1 MEKESVY
8 NLALK
13 CAERQLTSM
22 EFSNLYKEFFNEKF
36 PSLIQEEEE
45 DTTTTANINE
55 VKKASDLV
63 DTPSNNTAATAD
75 TTHLHE
81 ALDIFCSDFVKIL
94 KLEKP
99 LILADYIVEVLLV
112 NYNSDMI
119 KCFLPKLNSVRNS
132 LLLAHFFSKSCSF
145 FAKLSDTLIID
156 QVRKD
161 LGNVIVP
168 NILSLD
174 MNSMNKELIA
184 IVSKLLQTTLKLS
197 PSPILLTSASCKNGS
212 FTLLNQLSQ
221 TNKLLFKRVSQTF
234 EEKLHFKDTKPFL
247 NKDSTNEFVGS
258 PSLTSPQYIPSPLS
272 STKPPGSVN
281 SAAKYKDMKLLRYYK
296 NIWLNNKIINWE
308 ISNPDFLSKY
318 SAITSSIFQESFNS
332 VQNLDQLLTDLI
344 ETSFTCF
351 AQFVSNKQYHQAN
364 SNLTLLERK
373 WVIFITKHLP
383 LLILENSSRSPRV
396 VTNALDNIDEKVV
409 KAIRIYFTEKDD
421 NKTNNEDLF
430 DDYPST
436 SLDIRHD
443 FIKGLIMLN
452 LQPASVINN
461 YLREDQMIDT
471 SILPTSDDLV
481 VRNLQGIQEVVHNT
495 NSFIISSLDTLE
507 LESITESITHDS
519 SNGLF
524 QVLHNFESVAPTKQR
539 EIVKAFLS
547 IFEDAIKELNYNRI
561 AKICALLF
569 FNFSHSLTTILSFS
583 SPAAL
588 MKTLIKFVDLS
599 RNGRN
604 GSNGNDESSEY
615 ETINISLSFSW
626 AILLIINLTQTYG
639 ISVVD
644 VALKYP
650 ELSIK
655 NSFIINFISNLPNV
669 SDKYYL
675 EESNVNDSDMLTKS
689 HNTVQSWLCDLFV
702 NGSITDQLIQN
713 IETRQLANL
722 IPFIVKQV
730 LLSVEIGVLTD
741 ISSLI
746 GGFEYFLQPLLLV
759 GLIKT
764 FYWLEQ
770 FLSCVKNDTISEDI
784 LQGIFNLLNT
794 LFNPVTLNE
803 DSKAFHTAVLR
814 LNAIPLLKVLR
825 KFRVQSQSNYG
836 IYSSDAQGDPNL
848 EPLIAKL
855 VAVLNVSPVYDVDP
869 RIINSENDYSRK
881 QLGYGKFLILNENP
895 INKIMTNQINSFW
908 SLHSS
913 TYYNLDYL
921 FELIELVTPKSFLFD
936 VLKTLEYKLATYG
949 VPGSEN
955 KRGSLDSEHVFD
967 YFFYFLVLYDV
978 KTAEEASQLIE
989 YMENDAKKSKGDVD
1003 IKGEDLHE
1011 KNDSAEVRQETQP
1024 KAEAT
1029 QDDDFDM
1036 LFGENDTSTQAYE
1049 EEEENED
1056 NDGNNRT
1063 NNVPMIKAE
1072 ETPSKINK
1080 ISILKRHSFAVLLH
1094 ERKLLNDLALENGEI
1109 TKTENEKFISYH
1121 DKYLCMLKTC
1131 VF

>member
-94 KLEKP
+94 NLEKP

-524 QVLHNFESVAPTKQR
+524 QVLH
-539 EIVKAFLS
+539 
-547 IFEDAIKELNYNRI
+547 
-561 AKICALLF
+561 
-569 FNFSHSLTTILSFS
+569 
-583 SPAAL
+583 
-588 MKTLIKFVDLS
+588 KF
-599 RNGRN
+599 
-604 GSNGNDESSEY
+604 
-615 ETINISLSFSW
+615 
-626 AILLIINLTQTYG
+626 
-639 ISVVD
+639 
-644 VALKYP
+644 
-650 ELSIK
+650 
-655 NSFIINFISNLPNV
+655 
-669 SDKYYL
+669 
-675 EESNVNDSDMLTKS
+675 
-689 HNTVQSWLCDLFV
+689 
-702 NGSITDQLIQN
+702 
-713 IETRQLANL
+713 
-722 IPFIVKQV
+722 
-730 LLSVEIGVLTD
+730 
-741 ISSLI
+741 
-746 GGFEYFLQPLLLV
+746 
-759 GLIKT
+759 
-764 FYWLEQ
+764 
-770 FLSCVKNDTISEDI
+770 
-784 LQGIFNLLNT
+784 
-794 LFNPVTLNE
+794 
-803 DSKAFHTAVLR
+803 
-814 LNAIPLLKVLR
+814 
-825 KFRVQSQSNYG
+825 
-836 IYSSDAQGDPNL
+836 
-848 EPLIAKL
+848 
-855 VAVLNVSPVYDVDP
+855 
-869 RIINSENDYSRK
+869 
-881 QLGYGKFLILNENP
+881 
-895 INKIMTNQINSFW
+895 
-908 SLHSS
+908 
-913 TYYNLDYL
+913 
-921 FELIELVTPKSFLFD
+921 
-936 VLKTLEYKLATYG
+936 
-949 VPGSEN
+949 
-955 KRGSLDSEHVFD
+955 
-967 YFFYFLVLYDV
+967 
-978 KTAEEASQLIE
+978 
-989 YMENDAKKSKGDVD
+989 
-1003 IKGEDLHE
+1003 
-1011 KNDSAEVRQETQP
+1011 
-1024 KAEAT
+1024 
-1029 QDDDFDM
+1029 
-1036 LFGENDTSTQAYE
+1036 
-1049 EEEENED
+1049 
-1056 NDGNNRT
+1056 
-1063 NNVPMIKAE
+1063 
-1072 ETPSKINK
+1072 
-1080 ISILKRHSFAVLLH
+1080 
-1094 ERKLLNDLALENGEI
+1094 
-1109 TKTENEKFISYH
+1109 
-1121 DKYLCMLKTC
+1121 
-1131 VF
+1131 

>member
-13 CAERQLTSM
+13 CADRQLTCTD
-22 EFSNLYKEFFNEKF
+22 FLNLYKEFFNEKF
-36 PSLIQEEEE
+36 SSLIQEEV
-45 DTTTTANINE
+45 DATATTATISD
-55 VKKASDLV
+55 VKKEL
-63 DTPSNNTAATAD
+63 PLAD
-75 TTHLHE
+75 TSSSSTSGSTDVTRLDE
-81 ALDIFCSDFVKIL
+81 ALDIVCSDFVKVL
-94 KLEKP
+94 NLERP
-99 LILADYIVEVLLV
+99 LILADYIVEVLFV

-119 KCFLPKLNSVRNS
+119 KCFLPKLNSVTNS
-132 LLLAHFFSKSCSF
+132 LILVHFFSKSCSF
-145 FAKLSDTLIID
+145 FAKLSDTLVID

-161 LGNVIVP
+161 LGSVVVP
-168 NILSLD
+168 SILNLD
-174 MNSMNKELIA
+174 MNSLNKELIV
-184 IVSKLLQTTLKLS
+184 IISKFLHTILKLS
-197 PSPILLTSASCKNGS
+197 TAPILLTSVSCKNGS

-221 TNKLLFKRVSQTF
+221 TNKLLFRKISQTF
-234 EEKLHFKDTKPFL
+234 EAKLHFKDTKPFL
-247 NKDSTNEFVGS
+247 NKDSTNEYVGS
-258 PSLTSPQYIPSPLS
+258 PSLASPQYIPSPLS

-281 SAAKYKDMKLLRYYK
+281 SAAKYKDMKLIRYYK

-308 ISNPDFLSKY
+308 IANSDFLSKY
-318 SAITSSIFQESFNS
+318 SAISSSIFREGPNS
-332 VQNLDQLLTDLI
+332 VHNLDQLLSDLI

-364 SNLTLLERK
+364 SNLTLLERQ
-373 WVIFITKHLP
+373 WVIFISKHLP

-396 VTNALDNIDEKVV
+396 VTNALDNIDEKVI

-421 NKTNNEDLF
+421 IKSTNEDLF

-452 LQPASVINN
+452 LQPASIINN

-471 SILPTSDDLV
+471 SILPTNDDLV

-507 LESITESITHDS
+507 LESITDSNNNDS

-539 EIVKAFLS
+539 EIVRAILS
-547 IFEDAIKELNYNRI
+547 IFNDSIKELNYNRI
-561 AKICALLF
+561 TKICALLF

-583 SPAAL
+583 SPTTVVEIL
-588 MKTLIKFVDLS
+588 MKFIDSSKND
-599 RNGRN
+599 RNN
-604 GSNGNDESSEY
+604 STINDESSEY
-615 ETINISLSFSW
+615 ETVNISLSLSW
-626 AILLIINLTQTYG
+626 AILLLINLTQTYG

-644 VALKYP
+644 VALKSSD
-650 ELSIK
+650 LSTK
-655 NSFIINFISNLPNV
+655 DSFIINFISNLPNV

-675 EESNVNDSDMLTKS
+675 EESNINDSDMLTKS

-730 LLSVEIGVLTD
+730 LLSVEIGALTD

-746 GGFEYFLQPLLLV
+746 GGFEYFLQPLLLI

-764 FYWLEQ
+764 FFWLEQ
-770 FLSCVKNDTISEDI
+770 FLSCVKNDTVSEDI
-784 LQGIFNLLNT
+784 LQKLFNLLNT
-794 LFNPVTLNE
+794 LFNPITLNE
-803 DSKAFHTAVLR
+803 DSKAFHSAVLR

-855 VAVLNVSPVYDVDP
+855 ISVLNISPVYDVDP

-895 INKIMTNQINSFW
+895 VNKIMTNQINSFW

-921 FELIELVTPKSFLFD
+921 CELIELVTPKNFLFD

-949 VPGSEN
+949 VPGSKN
-955 KRGSLDSEHVFD
+955 KRGSLESEHVFD
-967 YFFYFLVLYDV
+967 YFFYFLVLHDV
-978 KTAEEASQLIE
+978 KTAEEATQLIE
-989 YMENDAKKSKGDVD
+989 YMDDTKKQ
-1003 IKGEDLHE
+1003 
-1011 KNDSAEVRQETQP
+1011 KNDSEHLQEKAKEAVEVKQESQP
-1024 KAEAT
+1024 KNEVA

-1036 LFGENDTSTQAYE
+1036 LFGENDTSAQAYE
-1049 EEEENED
+1049 EDEENENNCE
-1056 NDGNNRT
+1056 NDKANDIS
-1063 NNVPMIKAE
+1063 MIKVE
-1072 ETPSKINK
+1072 EGPTKANNIG
-1080 ISILKRHSFAVLLH
+1080 ILKRDSFAVLLH
-1094 ERKLLNDLALENGEI
+1094 ELKLLNDSALEIGEI
-1109 TKTENEKFISYH
+1109 SKKEHEKFIKYH

>member
-13 CAERQLTSM
+13 CADRQLTSTD
-22 EFSNLYKEFFNEKF
+22 FLNLYKEFFNEKF
-36 PSLIQEEEE
+36 SSLVQEEV
-45 DTTTTANINE
+45 DGTAN
-55 VKKASDLV
+55 
-63 DTPSNNTAATAD
+63 AATISDIKKELSSTD
-75 TTHLHE
+75 TSGSSGSTDVTRLDE
-81 ALDIFCSDFVKIL
+81 ALDIVCSDFVKVL
-94 KLEKP
+94 NLERP
-99 LILADYIVEVLLV
+99 LILADYIVEVLFV

-119 KCFLPKLNSVRNS
+119 KCFLPKLNSVTNS
-132 LLLAHFFSKSCSF
+132 LILVHFFSKSCSF
-145 FAKLSDTLIID
+145 FAKLSDTLVIG

-161 LGNVIVP
+161 LGSVVVP
-168 NILSLD
+168 SILNLD
-174 MNSMNKELIA
+174 MNSLNKELIVV
-184 IVSKLLQTTLKLS
+184 ISKFLHTVLKLATA
-197 PSPILLTSASCKNGS
+197 PILLTSVSCKNGS
-212 FTLLNQLSQ
+212 FKLLNQLSQ
-221 TNKLLFKRVSQTF
+221 TNKLLFRKISQTF
-234 EEKLHFKDTKPFL
+234 EAKLHFKDTKPFL
-247 NKDSTNEFVGS
+247 NKDSTNEYVGS

-281 SAAKYKDMKLLRYYK
+281 SAAKYKDMKLIRYYK

-308 ISNPDFLSKY
+308 IANSDFLSKY
-318 SAITSSIFQESFNS
+318 SAISSSIFREGLNS
-332 VQNLDQLLTDLI
+332 VHNLDQLLSDLI

-364 SNLTLLERK
+364 SNLTLLERQ
-373 WVIFITKHLP
+373 WVIFISKHLP

-396 VTNALDNIDEKVV
+396 VTNALDNIDEKVI

-421 NKTNNEDLF
+421 IKSTNEDLF

-452 LQPASVINN
+452 LQPASIINN

-471 SILPTSDDLV
+471 SILPTNDDLV

-507 LESITESITHDS
+507 LESITDSNNNDS

-539 EIVKAFLS
+539 EIVRGILS
-547 IFEDAIKELNYNRI
+547 IFNDSIKVLNYNRI
-561 AKICALLF
+561 TKISALLF

-583 SPAAL
+583 SPTTLVETL
-588 MKTLIKFVDLS
+588 MKFIDSSKND
-599 RNGRN
+599 R
-604 GSNGNDESSEY
+604 SNSNINDESSEY
-615 ETINISLSFSW
+615 ETVNISLSLSW
-626 AILLIINLTQTYG
+626 AILLLINVTQTYG

-644 VALKYP
+644 VALKSSN
-650 ELSIK
+650 LSLK
-655 NSFIINFISNLPNV
+655 DSFIINFISNLPNV

-675 EESNVNDSDMLTKS
+675 EESNINDSDMLTKS

-730 LLSVEIGVLTD
+730 LLSVEIGALTD

-746 GGFEYFLQPLLLV
+746 GGFEYFLQPLLLI
-759 GLIKT
+759 GLVKT
-764 FYWLEQ
+764 FFWLEQ
-770 FLSCVKNDTISEDI
+770 FLSCVKNDTVSEDI
-784 LQGIFNLLNT
+784 LQKLFNLLNT
-794 LFNPVTLNE
+794 LFNPITLNE

-855 VAVLNVSPVYDVDP
+855 ISVLNISPVYDVDP
-869 RIINSENDYSRK
+869 RIINAENDYSRK

-895 INKIMTNQINSFW
+895 VNKIMTNQINSFW

-921 FELIELVTPKSFLFD
+921 FELIELVTPKNFLFD

-949 VPGSEN
+949 VPGSKN
-955 KRGSLDSEHVFD
+955 KRGSLESEHVFD
-967 YFFYFLVLYDV
+967 YFFYFLVLHDV
-978 KTAEEASQLIE
+978 KTAEEATQLIE
-989 YMENDAKKSKGDVD
+989 YMEDDTKK
-1003 IKGEDLHE
+1003 
-1011 KNDSAEVRQETQP
+1011 KNDDADKKCEYPQEKAKEAVEVKQESQP
-1024 KAEAT
+1024 KNEVA

-1036 LFGENDTSTQAYE
+1036 LFGENDTSAQAYE
-1049 EEEENED
+1049 EDEEDENSCD
-1056 NDGNNRT
+1056 NDKPNDIS
-1063 NNVPMIKAE
+1063 MIKVE
-1072 ETPSKINK
+1072 EGLAKTNK
-1080 ISILKRHSFAVLLH
+1080 IGILKRDSFAVLLH
-1094 ERKLLNDLALENGEI
+1094 ELKLLNDSALAIGEI
-1109 TKTENEKFISYH
+1109 TKTEHEKFIKYH
-1121 DKYLCMLKTC
+1121 NKYLCMLKTC

>member
-8 NLALK
+8 ILALK
-13 CAERQLTSM
+13 CADRQLSSM
-22 EFSNLYKEFFNEKF
+22 EFLNLYKEFFNEKF
-36 PSLIQEEEE
+36 SSLIQEEE
-45 DTTTTANINE
+45 DTAPAAATINDANKE
-55 VKKASDLV
+55 TSLK
-63 DTPSNNTAATAD
+63 DTPGSNTAVSAD
-75 TTHLHE
+75 ATHLDE
-81 ALDIFCSDFVKIL
+81 ALDIVCSDFIKIL
-94 KLEKP
+94 NLEKP
-99 LILADYIVEVLLV
+99 LILADYIVEVLFV
-112 NYNSDMI
+112 NYNSDMM
-119 KCFLPKLNSVRNS
+119 KCFLPKLNSVTNS
-132 LLLAHFFSKSCSF
+132 LLLVHFFSKSCSF
-145 FAKLSDTLIID
+145 FAKLSDTLIVD

-161 LGNVIVP
+161 LGSVLIP

-174 MNSMNKELIA
+174 MNALNKEVI
-184 IVSKLLQTTLKLS
+184 IIISKLLQAILKLS
-197 PSPILLTSASCKNGS
+197 PAPILITSVSCKNGS
-212 FTLLNQLSQ
+212 VTLLNQLSQ
-221 TNKLLFKRVSQTF
+221 INKLLFKKISQTF
-234 EEKLHFKDTKPFL
+234 EAKLHFKDTKPFL

-258 PSLTSPQYIPSPLS
+258 PSLTSPQYIPSPFS

-296 NIWLNNKIINWE
+296 NIWLNNKIISWE
-308 ISNPDFLSKY
+308 IANPDFLSKY
-318 SAITSSIFQESFNS
+318 SAISSSIFQDFNS
-332 VQNLDQLLTDLI
+332 VQNVDQLLTDLI

-383 LLILENSSRSPRV
+383 LLILENSSRNPRV
-396 VTNALDNIDEKVV
+396 VTNALDNIDEKVI

-421 NKTNNEDLF
+421 IKSTNEDLF

-443 FIKGLIMLN
+443 FIKGLVMLN

-471 SILPTSDDLV
+471 SILPTNDDLI

-507 LESITESITHDS
+507 LESITESNMHDS

-524 QVLHNFESVAPTKQR
+524 QVLHNFEYVAPTKQR
-539 EIVKAFLS
+539 EIVKAILT
-547 IFEDAIKELNYNRI
+547 IFNDSIKELNHNRI
-561 AKICALLF
+561 TKICALLF

-583 SPAAL
+583 SPTAL
-588 MKTLIKFVDLS
+588 MEALMRFVDS
-599 RNGRN
+599 SKNDRN
-604 GSNGNDESSEY
+604 GSVNDESSEY
-615 ETINISLSFSW
+615 ETVNISLSFSW
-626 AILLIINLTQTYG
+626 AILLLINLAQTYG

-644 VALKYP
+644 VALISPDLITKD
-650 ELSIK
+650 
-655 NSFIINFISNLPNV
+655 SFIINFISNLPNV

-675 EESNVNDSDMLTKS
+675 EESKINDTDMLTKS

-713 IETRQLANL
+713 IEARQLANL

-730 LLSVEIGVLTD
+730 LLSVEIGALTD

-746 GGFEYFLQPLLLV
+746 GGFEYFLQPLLLI

-784 LQGIFNLLNT
+784 LQDIFSLLNT
-794 LFNPVTLNE
+794 LFNPITLNE

-825 KFRVQSQSNYG
+825 RFRSQSQSNYG
-836 IYSSDAQGDPNL
+836 IYSSDAQGDPTL

-855 VAVLNVSPVYDVDP
+855 VSVLNVSPVYDVDP

-921 FELIELVTPKSFLFD
+921 SELVELVTPKSFLFD
-936 VLKTLEYKLATYG
+936 VLKTLEYKLTTYG
-949 VPGSEN
+949 VPGSKN
-955 KRGSLDSEHVFD
+955 KRGSLESEHVFD

-978 KTAEEASQLIE
+978 KTAEEATQLID
-989 YMENDAKKSKGDVD
+989 YMENDEKKRNEGVN
-1003 IKGEDLHE
+1003 IKSEDLKE
-1011 KNDSAEVRQETQP
+1011 RKEVVEVKQEAQLKNEV
-1024 KAEAT
+1024 A

-1049 EEEENED
+1049 EDEENGIND
-1056 NDGNNRT
+1056 NNDKT
-1063 NNVPMIKAE
+1063 NDISLVKAE
-1072 ETPSKINK
+1072 EGPTKTHNIA
-1080 ISILKRHSFAVLLH
+1080 ILKRDSFAVLLH
-1094 ERKLLNDLALENGEI
+1094 EMKLLKDLALERGEI
-1109 TKTENEKFISYH
+1109 TKREHEKFIIYPH
-1121 DKYLCMLKTC
+1121 KYLRMLKTC

>member
-13 CAERQLTSM
+13 CADRQLTCTD
-22 EFSNLYKEFFNEKF
+22 FLNLYKEFFNEKF
-36 PSLIQEEEE
+36 SSLIQEEV
-45 DTTTTANINE
+45 DATATTATISD
-55 VKKASDLV
+55 VKKEL
-63 DTPSNNTAATAD
+63 PLAD
-75 TTHLHE
+75 TSSSSTSGSTDVTRLDE
-81 ALDIFCSDFVKIL
+81 ALDIVCSDFVKVL
-94 KLEKP
+94 NLERP
-99 LILADYIVEVLLV
+99 LILADYIVEVLFV

-119 KCFLPKLNSVRNS
+119 KCFLPKLNSVTNS
-132 LLLAHFFSKSCSF
+132 LILVHFFSKSCSF
-145 FAKLSDTLIID
+145 FAKLSDTLVID

-161 LGNVIVP
+161 LGSVVVP
-168 NILSLD
+168 SILNLD
-174 MNSMNKELIA
+174 MNSLNKELIV
-184 IVSKLLQTTLKLS
+184 IISKFLHTILKLS
-197 PSPILLTSASCKNGS
+197 TAPILLTSVSCKNGS

-221 TNKLLFKRVSQTF
+221 TNKLLFRKISQTF
-234 EEKLHFKDTKPFL
+234 EAKLHFKDTKPFL
-247 NKDSTNEFVGS
+247 NKDSTNEYVGS
-258 PSLTSPQYIPSPLS
+258 PSLASPQYIPSPLS

-281 SAAKYKDMKLLRYYK
+281 SAAKYKDMKLIRYYK

-308 ISNPDFLSKY
+308 IANSDFLSKY
-318 SAITSSIFQESFNS
+318 SAISSSIFREGPNS
-332 VQNLDQLLTDLI
+332 VHNLDQLLSDLI

-364 SNLTLLERK
+364 SNLTLLERQ
-373 WVIFITKHLP
+373 WVIFISKHLP

-396 VTNALDNIDEKVV
+396 VTNALDNIDEKVI

-421 NKTNNEDLF
+421 IKSTNEDLF

-452 LQPASVINN
+452 LQPASIINN

-471 SILPTSDDLV
+471 SILPTNDDLV

-507 LESITESITHDS
+507 LESITDSNNNDS

-539 EIVKAFLS
+539 EIVRAILS
-547 IFEDAIKELNYNRI
+547 IFNDSIKELNYNRI
-561 AKICALLF
+561 TKICALLF

-583 SPAAL
+583 SPTTVVEIL
-588 MKTLIKFVDLS
+588 MKFIDSSKND
-599 RNGRN
+599 RNN
-604 GSNGNDESSEY
+604 STINDESSEY
-615 ETINISLSFSW
+615 ETVNISLSLSW
-626 AILLIINLTQTYG
+626 AILLLINLTQTYG

-644 VALKYP
+644 VALKSSD
-650 ELSIK
+650 LSTK
-655 NSFIINFISNLPNV
+655 DSFIINFISNLPNV

-675 EESNVNDSDMLTKS
+675 EESNINDSDMLTKS

-730 LLSVEIGVLTD
+730 LLSVEIGALTD

-746 GGFEYFLQPLLLV
+746 GGFEYFLQPLLLI

-764 FYWLEQ
+764 FFWLEQ
-770 FLSCVKNDTISEDI
+770 FLSCVKNDTVSEDI
-784 LQGIFNLLNT
+784 LQKLFNLLNT
-794 LFNPVTLNE
+794 LFNPITLNE
-803 DSKAFHTAVLR
+803 DSKAFHSAVLR

-855 VAVLNVSPVYDVDP
+855 ISVLNISPVYDVDP

-895 INKIMTNQINSFW
+895 VNKIMTNQINSFW

-921 FELIELVTPKSFLFD
+921 CELIELVTPKNFLFD

-949 VPGSEN
+949 VPGSKN
-955 KRGSLDSEHVFD
+955 KRGSLESEHVFD
-967 YFFYFLVLYDV
+967 YFFYFLVLHDV
-978 KTAEEASQLIE
+978 KTAEEATQLIE
-989 YMENDAKKSKGDVD
+989 YMYDTKKQ
-1003 IKGEDLHE
+1003 
-1011 KNDSAEVRQETQP
+1011 KNDSEHLQEKAKEAVEVKQESQP
-1024 KAEAT
+1024 KNEVA

-1036 LFGENDTSTQAYE
+1036 LFGENDTSAQAYE
-1049 EEEENED
+1049 EDEENENNCE
-1056 NDGNNRT
+1056 NDKANDIS
-1063 NNVPMIKAE
+1063 MIKVE
-1072 ETPSKINK
+1072 EGPTKANNIG
-1080 ISILKRHSFAVLLH
+1080 ILKRDSFAVLLH
-1094 ERKLLNDLALENGEI
+1094 ELKLLNDSALEIGEI
-1109 TKTENEKFISYH
+1109 SKKEHEKFIKYH

>member
-13 CAERQLTSM
+13 CADRQLTSTD
-22 EFSNLYKEFFNEKF
+22 FLNLYKEFFNEKF
-36 PSLIQEEEE
+36 SSLIQEEV
-45 DTTTTANINE
+45 DATA
-55 VKKASDLV
+55 
-63 DTPSNNTAATAD
+63 TAATISDVKKELSLMD
-75 TTHLHE
+75 TSSSSTSGSTDVTRLDE
-81 ALDIFCSDFVKIL
+81 ALDIVCSDFVKVL
-94 KLEKP
+94 NLERP
-99 LILADYIVEVLLV
+99 LILADYIVEVLFV

-119 KCFLPKLNSVRNS
+119 KCFLPKLNSVTNS
-132 LLLAHFFSKSCSF
+132 LILVHFFSKSCSF
-145 FAKLSDTLIID
+145 FAKLSDTLVID

-161 LGNVIVP
+161 LGNVVVP
-168 NILSLD
+168 SILNLD
-174 MNSMNKELIA
+174 MNSLNKELIV
-184 IVSKLLQTTLKLS
+184 IISKFLHTILKLS
-197 PSPILLTSASCKNGS
+197 TAPILLTSVSCKNGS

-221 TNKLLFKRVSQTF
+221 TNKLLFRKISQTF
-234 EEKLHFKDTKPFL
+234 EAKLHFKDTKPFL
-247 NKDSTNEFVGS
+247 NKDSTNEYVGS
-258 PSLTSPQYIPSPLS
+258 PSLASPQYIPSPLS

-281 SAAKYKDMKLLRYYK
+281 SAAKYKDMKLIRYYK

-308 ISNPDFLSKY
+308 IANSDFLSKY
-318 SAITSSIFQESFNS
+318 SAISSSIFREGLNS
-332 VQNLDQLLTDLI
+332 VHNLDQLLSDLI

-364 SNLTLLERK
+364 SNLTLLERQ
-373 WVIFITKHLP
+373 WVIFISKHLP

-396 VTNALDNIDEKVV
+396 VTNALDNIDEKVI

-421 NKTNNEDLF
+421 IKSTNEDLF

-452 LQPASVINN
+452 LQPASIINN

-471 SILPTSDDLV
+471 SILPTNDDLV

-507 LESITESITHDS
+507 LESITDPNNNDS

-539 EIVKAFLS
+539 EIVRAILS
-547 IFEDAIKELNYNRI
+547 IFNDSIKELNYNRI
-561 AKICALLF
+561 TKICALLF

-583 SPAAL
+583 SPTTVVEIL
-588 MKTLIKFVDLS
+588 MKFIDSSKND
-599 RNGRN
+599 RNN
-604 GSNGNDESSEY
+604 SNINDESSEY
-615 ETINISLSFSW
+615 ETVNISLSLSW
-626 AILLIINLTQTYG
+626 AILLLINLTQMYG

-644 VALKYP
+644 VALKSP
-650 ELSIK
+650 DLSIK
-655 NSFIINFISNLPNV
+655 DSFIINFISNLPNV

-675 EESNVNDSDMLTKS
+675 EESNINDSDMLTKS

-730 LLSVEIGVLTD
+730 LLSVEIGALTD

-746 GGFEYFLQPLLLV
+746 GGFEYFLQPLLLI

-764 FYWLEQ
+764 FFWLEQ

-784 LQGIFNLLNT
+784 LQKIFNLLNT
-794 LFNPVTLNE
+794 LFNPITLNE
-803 DSKAFHTAVLR
+803 DSKAFHSAVLR

-855 VAVLNVSPVYDVDP
+855 ISVLNISPVYDVDP

-895 INKIMTNQINSFW
+895 VNKIMTNQINSFW

-921 FELIELVTPKSFLFD
+921 CELIELVTPKHFLFD

-949 VPGSEN
+949 VPGSKN
-955 KRGSLDSEHVFD
+955 KRGSLESEHVFD
-967 YFFYFLVLYDV
+967 YFFYFLVLHDV
-978 KTAEEASQLIE
+978 KTAEEATQLIE
-989 YMENDAKKSKGDVD
+989 YMDDTKK
-1003 IKGEDLHE
+1003 
-1011 KNDSAEVRQETQP
+1011 KNDDPEYPQEKAKEAVEVKQEPQP
-1024 KAEAT
+1024 KKEVA

-1036 LFGENDTSTQAYE
+1036 LFGENDTSAQAYE
-1049 EEEENED
+1049 EDEENENNCD
-1056 NDGNNRT
+1056 NDKANDIS
-1063 NNVPMIKAE
+1063 MIKVE
-1072 ETPSKINK
+1072 EGPTKANNIG
-1080 ISILKRHSFAVLLH
+1080 ILKRDSFAVLLH
-1094 ERKLLNDLALENGEI
+1094 ELKLLNDSALEIGEI
-1109 TKTENEKFISYH
+1109 SKKEHEKFIKYH

>member
-13 CAERQLTSM
+13 CADRQLTSM

-36 PSLIQEEEE
+36 SSLIQEEEE
-45 DTTTTANINE
+45 TVPTTITNIDTRKESPLTDTSNGRT
-55 VKKASDLV
+55 VAS
-63 DTPSNNTAATAD
+63 AD
-75 TTHLHE
+75 ATHLDE
-81 ALDIFCSDFVKIL
+81 ALDIVCSDFVKIL
-94 KLEKP
+94 NLEKP
-99 LILADYIVEVLLV
+99 LILADYIVEVLFV

-119 KCFLPKLNSVRNS
+119 KCFLPKVNSITNS
-132 LLLAHFFSKSCSF
+132 LILVHFFSKSCSF

-161 LGNVIVP
+161 LGSVIVP

-174 MNSMNKELIA
+174 MNALNKELIVS
-184 IVSKLLQTTLKLS
+184 ISKLLQIVLKLS
-197 PSPILLTSASCKNGS
+197 PAPILLNSVSCKNGS
-212 FTLLNQLSQ
+212 FTLLNHLSQ
-221 TNKLLFKRVSQTF
+221 TNKLLFRKISKTF
-234 EEKLHFKDTKPFL
+234 EAKLNFKDTKPFL
-247 NKDSTNEFVGS
+247 NKDSTSEFVGS
-258 PSLTSPQYIPSPLS
+258 PSLASPQYIPSPLS
-272 STKPPGSVN
+272 STKPPGSFN
-281 SAAKYKDMKLLRYYK
+281 SATKYKDMKFLRYYK
-296 NIWLNNKIINWE
+296 NIWLNNKVINWE
-308 ISNPDFLSKY
+308 IANANFLPKY
-318 SAITSSIFQESFNS
+318 SAISPSILHEGVSS
-332 VQNLDQLLTDLI
+332 VPNLDQLLSDLI

-383 LLILENSSRSPRV
+383 LLILENSSRNPRV
-396 VTNALDNIDEKVV
+396 VINALDNIDEKVI

-421 NKTNNEDLF
+421 IKSTNEDLF

-495 NSFIISSLDTLE
+495 SSFIISSLDTLE
-507 LESITESITHDS
+507 LESITGSNTHDS

-539 EIVKAFLS
+539 EIVKAMLS
-547 IFEDAIKELNYNRI
+547 IFDDAIKGLNYNRI
-561 AKICALLF
+561 TKICALLF

-583 SPAAL
+583 SPTTL
-588 MKTLIKFVDLS
+588 METLIRFIDSSKNNRS
-599 RNGRN
+599 
-604 GSNGNDESSEY
+604 GSNLNDESSEY
-615 ETINISLSFSW
+615 ETVNISLSFSW
-626 AILLIINLTQTYG
+626 AILLLINLKETYG
-639 ISVVD
+639 VSVVD
-644 VALKYP
+644 VALKSSD
-650 ELSIK
+650 LTVK
-655 NSFIINFISNLPNV
+655 DSFIINFISNLPNV

-675 EESNVNDSDMLTKS
+675 EESNINDSDMLTKS

-702 NGSITDQLIQN
+702 NGSITDQLMQN
-713 IETRQLANL
+713 IETRQLASL

-730 LLSVEIGVLTD
+730 LLSVEIGALTD

-746 GGFEYFLQPLLLV
+746 GGFEYFLQPLLLI

-770 FLSCVKNDTISEDI
+770 FLSCVKDDTISEDI
-784 LQGIFNLLNT
+784 LQEIFNLLNT

-855 VAVLNVSPVYDVDP
+855 ISVLNVSPVYDVDP

-936 VLKTLEYKLATYG
+936 VLKTLEYKLTTYG
-949 VPGSEN
+949 VPGSKN
-955 KRGSLDSEHVFD
+955 KRGSLESEHVFD
-967 YFFYFLVLYDV
+967 YFFYFLVLRDV
-978 KTAEEASQLIE
+978 KTAEEATQLIN
-989 YMENDAKKSKGDVD
+989 YMEYDAKKGNKDVD
-1003 IKGEDLHE
+1003 IKSEGLQE
-1011 KNDSAEVRQETQP
+1011 KEEIIDVKQETQP
-1024 KAEAT
+1024 KNEIA

-1049 EEEENED
+1049 EEEENEKD
-1056 NDGNNRT
+1056 NNDRAND
-1063 NNVPMIKAE
+1063 VSMIKAE
-1072 ETPSKINK
+1072 EGPTKANNVAL
-1080 ISILKRHSFAVLLH
+1080 LKRDSFAVLLH
-1094 ERKLLNDLALENGEI
+1094 EMKLLNDLALEDGEI
-1109 TKTENEKFISYH
+1109 TKKEHEKFIIYH
-1121 DKYLCMLKTC
+1121 DKYLCMLKRC

>member
-13 CAERQLTSM
+13 CADRQLTCTD
-22 EFSNLYKEFFNEKF
+22 FLNLYKEFFNEKF
-36 PSLIQEEEE
+36 SSLIQEEV
-45 DTTTTANINE
+45 DATATTATISD
-55 VKKASDLV
+55 VKKEL
-63 DTPSNNTAATAD
+63 PLAD
-75 TTHLHE
+75 TSSSSTSGSTDVTRLDE
-81 ALDIFCSDFVKIL
+81 ALDIVCSDFVKVL
-94 KLEKP
+94 NLERP
-99 LILADYIVEVLLV
+99 LILADYIVEVLFV

-119 KCFLPKLNSVRNS
+119 KCFLPKLNSVTNS
-132 LLLAHFFSKSCSF
+132 LILVHFFSKSCSF
-145 FAKLSDTLIID
+145 FAKLSDTLVID

-161 LGNVIVP
+161 LGSVVVP
-168 NILSLD
+168 SILNLD
-174 MNSMNKELIA
+174 MNSLNKELIV
-184 IVSKLLQTTLKLS
+184 IISKFLHTILKLS
-197 PSPILLTSASCKNGS
+197 TAPILLTSVSCKNGS

-221 TNKLLFKRVSQTF
+221 TNKLLFRKISQTF
-234 EEKLHFKDTKPFL
+234 EAKLHFKDTKPFL
-247 NKDSTNEFVGS
+247 NKDSTNEYVGS
-258 PSLTSPQYIPSPLS
+258 PSLASPQYIPSPLS

-281 SAAKYKDMKLLRYYK
+281 SAAKYKDMKLIRYYK

-308 ISNPDFLSKY
+308 IANSDFLSKY
-318 SAITSSIFQESFNS
+318 SAISSSIFREGPNS
-332 VQNLDQLLTDLI
+332 VHNLDQLLSDLI

-364 SNLTLLERK
+364 SNLTLLERQ
-373 WVIFITKHLP
+373 WVIFISKHLP

-396 VTNALDNIDEKVV
+396 VTNALDNIDEKVI

-421 NKTNNEDLF
+421 IKSTNEDLF

-452 LQPASVINN
+452 LQPASIINN

-471 SILPTSDDLV
+471 SILPTNDDLV

-507 LESITESITHDS
+507 LESITDSNNNDS

-539 EIVKAFLS
+539 EIVRAILS
-547 IFEDAIKELNYNRI
+547 IFNDSIKELNYNRI
-561 AKICALLF
+561 TKICALLF

-583 SPAAL
+583 SPTTVVEIL
-588 MKTLIKFVDLS
+588 MKFIDSSKND
-599 RNGRN
+599 RNN
-604 GSNGNDESSEY
+604 STINDESSEY
-615 ETINISLSFSW
+615 ETVNISLSLSW
-626 AILLIINLTQTYG
+626 AILLLINLTQTYG

-644 VALKYP
+644 VALKSSD
-650 ELSIK
+650 LSTK
-655 NSFIINFISNLPNV
+655 DSFIINFISNLPNV

-675 EESNVNDSDMLTKS
+675 EESNINDSDMLTKS

-730 LLSVEIGVLTD
+730 LLSVEIGALTD

-746 GGFEYFLQPLLLV
+746 GGFEYFLQPLLLI

-764 FYWLEQ
+764 FFWLEQ
-770 FLSCVKNDTISEDI
+770 FLSCVKNDTVPEDI
-784 LQGIFNLLNT
+784 LQKLFNLLNT
-794 LFNPVTLNE
+794 LFNPITLNE
-803 DSKAFHTAVLR
+803 DSKAFHSAVLR

-855 VAVLNVSPVYDVDP
+855 ISVLNISPVYDVDP

-895 INKIMTNQINSFW
+895 VNKIMTNQINSFW

-921 FELIELVTPKSFLFD
+921 CELIELVTPKNFLFD

-949 VPGSEN
+949 VPGSKN
-955 KRGSLDSEHVFD
+955 KRGSLESEHVFD
-967 YFFYFLVLYDV
+967 YFFYFLVLHDV
-978 KTAEEASQLIE
+978 KTAEEATQLIE
-989 YMENDAKKSKGDVD
+989 YMDDTKKQ
-1003 IKGEDLHE
+1003 
-1011 KNDSAEVRQETQP
+1011 KNDSEHLQEKAKEAVEVKQESQP
-1024 KAEAT
+1024 KNEIA

-1036 LFGENDTSTQAYE
+1036 LFGENDTSAQAYE
-1049 EEEENED
+1049 EDEENENNCE
-1056 NDGNNRT
+1056 NDKANDIS
-1063 NNVPMIKAE
+1063 MIKVE
-1072 ETPSKINK
+1072 EGPTKANNIG
-1080 ISILKRHSFAVLLH
+1080 ILKRDSFAVLLH
-1094 ERKLLNDLALENGEI
+1094 ELKLLNDSALEIGEI
-1109 TKTENEKFISYH
+1109 SKKEHEKFIKYH